1 MWGRDGPIEFLCAPE
16 DRGVIAEPFPAG
28 DFKPDWFKRLPPV
41 NRDRVSATDH
51 AITVKRC
58 MPFLDA
64 MALGWIIP
72 LAASVRLEVSDSGRV
87 VNAGW
92 DFDRTMVTFHHPY
105 QVSGHPLEP
114 RPPCKLHNH
123 WSIRTPKGWSC
134 LFMPLLNR
142 PNDVIEIVSGV
153 VDTDAYH
160 AEINF
165 PFFVIA
171 ADGRYTLEKG
181 LPLVQVIPFRRSA
194 SALRGIVRAE
204 TQAEADEARR
214 QRRAISAGDGWYR
227 QHARAAQP
235 QRE

>member
-16 DRGVIAEPFPAG
+16 DRGVIAEPFAAG
-28 DFKPDWFKRLPPV
+28 DFKPDWLKRLPPV
-41 NRDRVSATDH
+41 DRDHVSATDH
-51 AITVKRC
+51 AITIKRC

-72 LAASVRLEVSDSGRV
+72 LAASVRLEVSDGGRV

-105 QVSGHPLEP
+105 QVAGHPQEP

-123 WSIRTPKGWSC
+123 WKIRTPRGWSC
-134 LFMPLLNR
+134 LFTPLLNR
-142 PNDVIEIVSGV
+142 PNAAIEIVSGV
-153 VDTDAYH
+153 VDTDTYG

-165 PFFVIA
+165 PFFVTA

-194 SALRGIVRAE
+194 TALSGVIRAE

-214 QRRAISAGDGWYR
+214 QQRAITAGDGWYR
-227 QHARAAQP
+227 RHARATQP